1 MDPGGGVQQSHDEVQ
16 SGQKEFYIFNS
27 VNYILTFQAGLTVI
41 EVDFKAEKEDDEPKP
56 LKMKHFYFPL
66 GVLLGGLILSAIFLL
81 AEIILHSIRK
91 PETEVAIA
99 KLEEQSVTQSSP
111 ESEKLEKMVLNT
123 EGAELDLAVSENI

>member
-41 EVDFKAEKEDDEPKP
+41 EVQFKAEKEDDEPKP

-81 AEIILHSIRK
+81 AEIIIHRIRK
-91 PETEVAIA
+91 PTTMLP
-99 KLEEQSVTQSSP
+99 LEEQSVTQSNA
-111 ESEKLEKMVLNT
+111 ESEDWNNSDVEDIEDANWGQQAHQLKWT
-123 EGAELDLAVSENI
+123 